1 MTPRKGRTGGQL
13 ARGDPHPRTP
23 LSFSICLLG
32 GGSLSDLVC
41 DLTVPKCVT
50 LSIICGGWFCGEKG
64 LLYYSWLP
72 CTKSVR
78 KANVKYQI
86 SNKTKTALWS

>member
-1 MTPRKGRTGGQL
+1 MTPKRGRPGGQL
-13 ARGDPHPRTP
+13 THGDPHPRIL

-41 DLTVPKCVT
+41 GLTVPKCVT
-50 LSIICGGWFCGEKG
+50 LSIICGGWFYGEKG
-64 LLYYSWLP
+64 LLYSSWLP

-78 KANVKYQI
+78 KEHLKYQI
-86 SNKTKTALWS
+86 SNKTKTALRS